1 MLYTCAKISLND
13 YITLL
18 FRSSM
23 MLYITGVCCD
33 CRYKNLRGTYM
44 YVLDVM
50 DELHIHPF
58 IYTRICMQ
66 LYLRSE
72 GSNASWLQYTL
83 YAVSQSSIDTSTFP
97 E

>member
-1 MLYTCAKISLND
+1 
-13 YITLL
+13 
-18 FRSSM
+18 
-23 MLYITGVCCD
+23 
-33 CRYKNLRGTYM
+33 M